1 VRVENFPPCR
11 PAQSVNCH
19 AVHDCLHYDIATTFL
34 ILSSVHIMGSDSK
47 SDSKTGKTTGTS
59 GGTADA
65 RAKAAQLAIDQ
76 IEKQFGKGSIMRLSD
91 TNVVQID
98 AISTGCLSLDA
109 AIGIGGVPRGRIV
122 EIYGPESSGKTTV
135 CLQVIAEAQKA
146 GGLAAF
152 VDTEHALDVNY
163 AQRLGVDLNNLL
175 LSQPEFGEQALEIVE
190 TLVRSGAIDVVI
202 VDSVA
207 ALTPRVEIEGD
218 MGDAQMGSQARLMSQ
233 AMRKLNAAIGR
244 SHTTVI
250 FTNQLRSKIGVI
262 YGNPETTTG
271 GNALKY
277 YASVRIDV
285 RRKDVIKD
293 GAEIVG
299 NRVRAKIVKN
309 KVAPPFKEAE
319 FDIMYNE
326 GISKLGDMIDVA
338 VESGVIVKSGSWF
351 SFREERVQGRDGMRK
366 LLTETPDL
374 QAALEAEVRTLLHMP
389 PKTKNGVESASKS
402 SKKE

>member
-1 VRVENFPPCR
+1 M
-11 PAQSVNCH
+11 
-19 AVHDCLHYDIATTFL
+19 DGCLHYDIATIFS
-34 ILSSVHIMGSDSK
+34 ILSSVSIMSSDSK
-47 SDSKTGKTTGTS
+47 SDSKSGKTTGTS

-293 GAEIVG
+293 GSEIVG

-338 VESGVIVKSGSWF
+338 VESGVITKSGSWF
-351 SFREERVQGRDGMRK
+351 SFQEERVQGRDGMRK
-366 LLTETPDL
+366 LLTDTPEL
-374 QAALEAEVRTLLHMP
+374 QAALESEVRTLLHMP
-389 PKTKNGVESASKS
+389 PKVKNGVEATSKS

>member
-1 VRVENFPPCR
+1 MS
-11 PAQSVNCH
+11 ADTK
-19 AVHDCLHYDIATTFL
+19 AKKADTK
-34 ILSSVHIMGSDSK
+34 LS
-47 SDSKTGKTTGTS
+47 
-59 GGTADA
+59 DA
-65 RAKAAQLAIDQ
+65 KAKAAQMAIDQ
-76 IEKQFGKGSIMRLSD
+76 IEKQFGKGSIMRLTD
-91 TNVVQID
+91 ENPVNVE

-109 AIGIGGVPRGRIV
+109 AIGIGGVPKGRIV

-152 VDTEHALDVNY
+152 VDTEHALDVQY

-190 TLVRSGAIDVVI
+190 TLVRSGAVDVVV

-244 SHTTVI
+244 SKTTVI
-250 FTNQLRSKIGVI
+250 FTNQLRSKIGVV
-262 YGNPETTTG
+262 YGNPEVTTG
-271 GNALKY
+271 GNALKF
-277 YASVRIDV
+277 YASVRIDI
-285 RRKDVIKD
+285 RRRDVIKEGQD
-293 GAEIVG
+293 IIG
-299 NRVRAKIVKN
+299 NRVRAKVVKN

-326 GISKLGDMIDVA
+326 GISRLGDMIDIA
-338 VESGVIVKSGSWF
+338 VENGIITKSGSWF
-351 SFREERVQGRDGMRK
+351 TFNEERVQGRDGMRRLLQDDDK
-366 LLTETPDL
+366 LC
-374 QAALEAEVRTLLHMP
+374 AALDAAVRETLHIAPTAE
-389 PKTKNGVESASKS
+389 TKNG
-402 SKKE
+402 KEAAA

>member
-1 VRVENFPPCR
+1 M
-11 PAQSVNCH
+11 
-19 AVHDCLHYDIATTFL
+19 ATTKEAITDDQTPKISEEKL
-34 ILSSVHIMGSDSK
+34 
-47 SDSKTGKTTGTS
+47 
-59 GGTADA
+59 
-65 RAKAAQLAIDQ
+65 KALKFAMDQ
-76 IEKQFGKGSIMRLSD
+76 IEKQHGKGSIMRLSD
-91 TNVVQID
+91 SRVVQVD
-98 AISTGCLSLDA
+98 AIPTGCLSLDA
-109 AIGIGGVPRGRIV
+109 AIGIGGVPKGRII

-135 CLQVIAEAQKA
+135 CLHIIAEAQKK

-152 VDTEHALDVNY
+152 VDTEHALDVYY

-202 VDSVA
+202 IDSVA

-244 SHTTVI
+244 SNTCVI

-277 YASVRIDV
+277 YASVRIDI
-285 RRKDVIKD
+285 RRKEVIKD
-293 GAEIVG
+293 GQESIG
-299 NRVRAKIVKN
+299 NRVKVKIVKN
-309 KVAPPFKEAE
+309 KVAPPFKEVE

-326 GISKLGDMIDVA
+326 GISKIGDLIDVA
-338 VESGVIVKSGSWF
+338 TEHNIINKSGSWYTF
-351 SFREERVQGRDGMRK
+351 GTERVQGREGLK
-366 LLTETPDL
+366 KIITENKALFESLENQVKDTLKINAPKSEL
-374 QAALEAEVRTLLHMP
+374 QEA
-389 PKTKNGVESASKS
+389 
-402 SKKE
+402 

>member
-1 VRVENFPPCR
+1 MANKEKAKAP
-11 PAQSVNCH
+11 
-19 AVHDCLHYDIATTFL
+19 D
-34 ILSSVHIMGSDSK
+34 
-47 SDSKTGKTTGTS
+47 S
-59 GGTADA
+59 GGISPEKM
-65 RAKAAQLAIDQ
+65 KAVNFAMEQ
-76 IEKQFGKGSIMRLSD
+76 IEKQHGKGSIMRLSD
-91 TNVVQID
+91 QRVVQVD

-109 AIGIGGVPRGRIV
+109 AIGVGGVPRGRIV

-135 CLQVIAEAQKA
+135 CLHIIAEAQKV

-152 VDTEHALDVNY
+152 VDTEHALDVDY
-163 AQRLGVDLNNLL
+163 AERLGIDVNNLL

-190 TLVRSGAIDVVI
+190 TLVRSGAIDVVV

-244 SHTTVI
+244 SKTTVV

-271 GNALKY
+271 GNALKF
-277 YASVRIDV
+277 YASIRIDV
-285 RRKDVIKD
+285 RRKEVIKEGQD
-293 GAEIVG
+293 IIG

-309 KVAPPFKEAE
+309 KVAPPFKEVE

-326 GISKLGDMIDVA
+326 GISKIGDMIDQGTKLDIIA
-338 VESGVIVKSGSWF
+338 KSGSWYTYKG
-351 SFREERVQGRDGMRK
+351 ERVQGREGLRK
-366 LLTETPDL
+366 ILVEDKKIYDDL
-374 QAALEAEVRTLLHMP
+374 VMEVKDKIMP
-389 PKTKNGVESASKS
+389 PKKNDNENK
-402 SKKE
+402 

>member
-1 VRVENFPPCR
+1 
-11 PAQSVNCH
+11 
-19 AVHDCLHYDIATTFL
+19 
-34 ILSSVHIMGSDSK
+34 
-47 SDSKTGKTTGTS
+47 
-59 GGTADA
+59 
-65 RAKAAQLAIDQ
+65 
-76 IEKQFGKGSIMRLSD
+76 
-91 TNVVQID
+91 
-98 AISTGCLSLDA
+98 
-109 AIGIGGVPRGRIV
+109 
-122 EIYGPESSGKTTV
+122 
-135 CLQVIAEAQKA
+135 
-146 GGLAAF
+146 
-152 VDTEHALDVNY
+152 
-163 AQRLGVDLNNLL
+163 
-175 LSQPEFGEQALEIVE
+175 
-190 TLVRSGAIDVVI
+190 
-202 VDSVA
+202 
-207 ALTPRVEIEGD
+207 
-218 MGDAQMGSQARLMSQ
+218 MSQ

-293 GAEIVG
+293 GSEIVG

-338 VESGVIVKSGSWF
+338 VESGVITKSGSWF
-351 SFREERVQGRDGMRK
+351 SFKEERVQGRDGMRK
-366 LLTETPDL
+366 LLTETPEL
-374 QAALEAEVRTLLHMP
+374 QAALEVEVRTLLHMA
-389 PKTKNGVESASKS
+389 PKSKNGVTPTSKS